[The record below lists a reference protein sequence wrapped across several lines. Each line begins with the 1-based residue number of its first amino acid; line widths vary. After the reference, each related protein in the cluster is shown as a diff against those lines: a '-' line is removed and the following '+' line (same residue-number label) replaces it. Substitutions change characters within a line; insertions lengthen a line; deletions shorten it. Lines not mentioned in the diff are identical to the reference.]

1 MSQNKSGYCAKLKTT
16 WLRKQITTH
25 LVLGVKLG
33 AKYPKL
39 IEKRLVEA
47 LILTFALNIN
57 RPHQMNAILERIITI
72 DNNCEFLIANFNF
85 EFQLR
90 NSITNLNSEQK

>member
-1 MSQNKSGYCAKLKTT
+1 
-16 WLRKQITTH
+16 
-25 LVLGVKLG
+25 
-33 AKYPKL
+33 
-39 IEKRLVEA
+39 
-47 LILTFALNIN
+47 
-57 RPHQMNAILERIITI
+57 MNAILERIITI